1 MSIPEC
7 GKFIDLVNSNGA
19 CAMDYYGREE
29 KYPFILLSW
38 ALLTARVKGHTDE
51 SQTGHPPAVVY
62 VHPQVPV
69 LYGSLFTAISHVPA
83 AGQFLSDK
91 LYCLFV

>member
-1 MSIPEC
+1 MC
-7 GKFIDLVNSNGA
+7 HGLH
-19 CAMDYYGREE
+19 EE

-38 ALLTARVKGHTDE
+38 ALFAAGVKGHPDE
-51 SQTGHPPAVVY
+51 CQTGHLPAVVCA
-62 VHPQVPV
+62 HPQVPI
-69 LYGSLFTAISHVPA
+69 LCDSLFTAVSHVPA